1 MIELPWWATTA
12 AKAGI
17 TVLFFAGAGI
27 FWILTEMARDP
38 QAGGS
43 VPVLLGVT
51 VILGVLGLIGLLSLG
66 SDLRQF
72 MSE

>member
-12 AKAGI
+12 AKMII

-43 VPVLLGVT
+43 VPVLFGVA
-51 VILGVLGLIGLLSLG
+51 VVLGVLGLIGLLSLG
-66 SDLRQF
+66 SDIRQL